1 MVRHWSLLATAA
13 AVLLVVTPVLGV
25 LDPGPGW
32 LVLCVA
38 AAVALGAALRRDRR
52 ESADDGDV
60 WEFVPSW
67 QYTGR
72 HVESGGLARDEQERA
87 LAEVEE
93 QAAKREHGDP

>member
-1 MVRHWSLLATAA
+1 MARHWSLLAI
-13 AVLLVVTPVLGV
+13 AVAVFVVVTPVLGV
-25 LDPGPGW
+25 LEPGPGW
-32 LVLCVA
+32 LVLCVV
-38 AAVALGAALRRDRR
+38 AAVALGAAFRRDRR
-52 ESADDGDV
+52 ESAGGSDV